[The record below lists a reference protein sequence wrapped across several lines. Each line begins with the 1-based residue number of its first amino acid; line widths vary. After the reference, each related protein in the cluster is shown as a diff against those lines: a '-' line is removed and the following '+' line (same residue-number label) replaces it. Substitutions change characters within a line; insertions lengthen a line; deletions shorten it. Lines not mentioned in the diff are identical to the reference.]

1 MHHHHGMAG
10 LVERRD
16 LPRQILASL
25 RVFRAVPADFDDQLH
40 FLQISDL
47 FFKSQV
53 SNLKSHN

>member
-1 MHHHHGMAG
+1 MAG